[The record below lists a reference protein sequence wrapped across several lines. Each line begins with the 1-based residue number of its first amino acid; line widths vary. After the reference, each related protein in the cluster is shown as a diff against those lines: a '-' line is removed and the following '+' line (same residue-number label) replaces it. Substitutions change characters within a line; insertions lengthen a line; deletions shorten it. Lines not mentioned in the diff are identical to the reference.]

1 MKKIFLIYIIFLFL
15 FVILKIDFHGNFITR
30 IHLFKSGN
38 YKNFNTVVF
47 NTFKMYK
54 NNLNSCW
61 SIFNIVGNILPF
73 FFFGLLLKS
82 AWKEK
87 NFFELFFFSSGL
99 FTLFEI
105 IQYIFMIGVCDID
118 DLITN
123 ISFASFGIIIYKI
136 FQEKLKL

>member
-1 MKKIFLIYIIFLFL
+1 MKKIFLIYIIFLLL
-15 FVILKIDFHGNFITR
+15 FVILKIDFHGDFITR
-30 IHLFKSGN
+30 IHLFESGN

-87 NFFELFFFSSGL
+87 NFFELFFFSSCL

-123 ISFASFGIIIYKI
+123 VFFASFGIIFYK
-136 FQEKLKL
+136 FLKKSKL